1 MIWGERFYKMKKAVI
16 IGIAGGSAS
25 GKTSIAK
32 QLYEYFKGHHKVVI
46 IKQDDYYKDQT
57 HLSMEERVN
66 TNYDHPFA
74 FDTDLLV
81 QQLEQLKNK
90 QSIEKPIY
98 DYTLHTRRQ
107 ETETIEPRDVILLEG
122 IFVLAEA
129 RVRDMCDI
137 LVYVD
142 TDNDIRFIRR
152 LKRDIEERGR
162 SLNSVC
168 EQYLNT
174 VRPMHEQFIE
184 PSKKYAHIIIPE
196 GGSNYVAIDLLIT
209 KIKSIID

>member
-90 QSIEKPIY
+90 
-98 DYTLHTRRQ
+98 
-107 ETETIEPRDVILLEG
+107 
-122 IFVLAEA
+122 
-129 RVRDMCDI
+129 
-137 LVYVD
+137 
-142 TDNDIRFIRR
+142 
-152 LKRDIEERGR
+152 
-162 SLNSVC
+162 
-168 EQYLNT
+168 
-174 VRPMHEQFIE
+174 
-184 PSKKYAHIIIPE
+184 
-196 GGSNYVAIDLLIT
+196 
-209 KIKSIID
+209 